1 MDFSKLNFIRLTPEH
16 AIKPFDCEDSDL
28 NEFLFEDSK
37 NHLTDL
43 FAVTYI
49 LETEEKTVA
58 FFSLLNDKISFKEI
72 RSNSSWALFRETV
85 TGNTTLGSY
94 PAMKV
99 GRLGVSKEFKG
110 NGVGRFI
117 LDYLKILFV
126 TNNRTGCRCITVDAY
141 SQSLSFYER
150 NDFKYLT
157 SKDENKD
164 TRLMYFDL
172 NQIN

>member
-1 MDFSKLNFIRLTPEH
+1 MDFSKLNFIRLTQEH

-37 NHLTDL
+37 NYLKDL

-49 LETEEKTVA
+49 LEDKDRTIA
-58 FFSLLNDKISFKEI
+58 FFSLLNDKVSFKDTKS
-72 RSNSSWALFRETV
+72 RTSWELFRETI

-99 GRLGVSKEFKG
+99 GRLGVSKEYKG

-126 TNNRTGCRCITVDAY
+126 SNNRTGCRCITVDAY
-141 SQSLSFYER
+141 CQSLAFYKK
-150 NDFKYLT
+150 NDFIYLT
-157 SKDENKD
+157 TKDENKD

-172 NQIN
+172 NLLG